1 MVKVSCFFDRSIKTL
16 FNVMGNCLEHNG
28 FSEFQFLAIYFR
40 AKQLQLLILVLDCK
54 LESIEYFSFL
64 KKCVPCEKES
74 VWLSRCGIGM
84 KKEISFNS
92 MRKACILQKSLRS
105 NIQWSFVTKW
115 ISKERK
121 KKNFILVYL

>member
-28 FSEFQFLAIYFR
+28 FSGFQFFAIYFR
-40 AKQLQLLILVLDCK
+40 TKQLQLLILALNCK

-64 KKCVPCEKES
+64 TKYVPCEKES
-74 VWLSRCGIGM
+74 VWHSRCGIGM

-92 MRKACILQKSLRS
+92 TRKVCILQKSLRS
-105 NIQWSFVTKW
+105 NIQWSFITKR

-121 KKNFILVYL
+121 KKIFILVCL